1 MAIPTY
7 LNCTNGIVEEMPDGG
22 GGGGLTEAEIIDL
35 THPVDDV
42 YITVNPA
49 NPGTYWPGTTWVAFG
64 AGRVLV
70 GIDAGDPDFDTVE
83 ETGGAKTHTLT
94 VAEIPPHVH
103 DEYQNSATTGPNAGW
118 GARDTSTNNPTITDY
133 DTGSTGGG
141 GAHNNLQPF
150 VVVHMFKR
158 TA

>member
-7 LNCTNGIVEEMPDGG
+7 LNCTIGVVEEMPDGG
-22 GGGGLTEAEIIDL
+22 GGGGLTGDEIVDL
-35 THPVDDV
+35 LYPVGAIYV
-42 YITVNPA
+42 STLA
-49 NPGTYWPGTTWVAFG
+49 TNPGTLFSHGTWVAFG
-64 AGRVLV
+64 TGRVLV
-70 GIDAGDPDFDTVE
+70 GFDAGQTEFDTVE
-83 ETGGAKTHTLT
+83 KEGGAKTHTLT
-94 VAEIPPHVH
+94 VAEMPAHVH

-118 GARDTSTNNPTITDY
+118 GARDTSTNTPIITDY